1 MEVKLARKRGFCFG
15 VEDAI
20 ELAVRTLKANE
31 PGGVVAL
38 GPVIHNRHVVE
49 RLEEAGLNQSA
60 DLEQVGPE
68 TSVLIR
74 SHGVAPEIY
83 ARAADKGITLVDA
96 TCVLVKRAQTVVK
109 QLHEEG
115 YQVVMIGDAEHP
127 EIKGVIGYAPDVIV
141 VDRQEDLPARLP
153 RHGKL
158 GIVAQTTHAPEH
170 VASMIAAIAALPF
183 RELKVVNTLCLEVVR
198 RQRAA
203 AELAREVDVMFVLGG
218 LQSANTRELAR
229 LCTEQGIRTF
239 HLETWEDF
247 KPEMV
252 AACKVAGIT
261 AGASTPDDIITSLP
275 STSGRSSCR
284 ADPLHEC
291 LFPSEPPD
299 SSRAAFPQRQNGM
312 HANVTRLEHSRFP
325 GGGIQLGKNQPT

>member
-1 MEVKLARKRGFCFG
+1 MQVKLAKKRGFCFG

-20 ELAVRTLKANE
+20 ELAERTLDE
-31 PGGVVAL
+31 HGPGNVVAL
-38 GPVIHNRHVVE
+38 GPVIHNRQVVE
-49 RLEEAGLNQSA
+49 RLEEAGLNQSGE
-60 DLEQVGPE
+60 LESVGGN
-68 TSVLIR
+68 TTVLIR
-74 SHGVAPEIY
+74 SHGAAPETY
-83 ARAADKGITLVDA
+83 TDAANRGTPLVDA

-127 EIKGVIGYAPDVIV
+127 EVKGVIGYAPNVIV
-141 VDRQEDLPARLP
+141 VDRREDLAEMLP

-170 VASMIAAIAALPF
+170 VAEMIGAIAALTF

-203 AELAREVDVMFVLGG
+203 VELAHEVDVMFVLGG

-229 LCTEQGIRTF
+229 LCEQEGVRTF

-247 KPEMV
+247 KPEMAEGCK
-252 AACKVAGIT
+252 AAGVT
-261 AGASTPDDIITSLP
+261 AGASTPDYIINEF
-275 STSGRSSCR
+275 
-284 ADPLHEC
+284 ADKLSE
-291 LFPSEPPD
+291 FEPP
-299 SSRAAFPQRQNGM
+299 A
-312 HANVTRLEHSRFP
+312 
-325 GGGIQLGKNQPT
+325 